1 MMVRER
7 LMEDKIHIEETNDLV
22 KVKFMDQ
29 ILDGNSP
36 ELRDTLNAILEKGKP
51 EVHLDMEKVV
61 IVSSLGISRLLS
73 FKNKA
78 DEKSIVVKVINI
90 QDKLRETLKKLMLD
104 QFFGL

>member
-1 MMVRER
+1 MS
-7 LMEDKIHIEETNDLV
+7 DKIQIEESSNLILV
-22 KVKFMDQ
+22 KFLDQ

-36 ELRDTLNAILEKGKP
+36 ELKDTLGLILEKGKP
-51 EVHLDMEKVV
+51 EVHLDLEKVV

-78 DEKSIVVKVINI
+78 DEKKIVVKIINI
-90 QDKLRETLKKLMLD
+90 QTKLKETLKKLMLD

>member
-1 MMVRER
+1 MS
-7 LMEDKIHIEETNDLV
+7 DKIQIEESSSLV
-22 KVKFMDQ
+22 VVKFLDQ

-36 ELRDTLNAILEKGKP
+36 ELIDTLSTILEKGKP
-51 EVHLDMEKVV
+51 EVHLDLEKVV

-78 DEKSIVVKVINI
+78 DEKKIAVKIINI
-90 QDKLRETLKKLMLD
+90 QTKLKETLKKLMLD

>member
-1 MMVRER
+1 MSE
-7 LMEDKIHIEETNDLV
+7 KIKTEESGNLI
-22 KVKFMDQ
+22 KIKFLDQ

-36 ELRDTLNAILEKGKP
+36 ELRDTLNAVLEKGKT
-51 EVHLDMEKVV
+51 EVQLDLEKVV

-78 DEKSIVVKVINI
+78 DEKNITVNIVNI

>member
-1 MMVRER
+1 MSE
-7 LMEDKIHIEETNDLV
+7 KIVIEESGSTL
-22 KVKFMDQ
+22 KIKFLEQ

-36 ELRDTLNAILEKGKP
+36 ELRDTLNAVLEKPVKD
-51 EVHLDMEKVV
+51 VQLDMEKVV

-78 DEKSIVVKVINI
+78 DEKKMTVKIINI
-90 QDKLRETLKKLMLD
+90 QDKLKETLKKLMLD

>member
-1 MMVRER
+1 MS
-7 LMEDKIHIEETNDLV
+7 DKIQIEESSSLV
-22 KVKFMDQ
+22 VVKFLDQ

-36 ELRDTLNAILEKGKP
+36 ELKDTLSTILEKGKP
-51 EVHLDMEKVV
+51 EVHLDLEKVV

-78 DEKSIVVKVINI
+78 DEKKIAVKIINI
-90 QDKLRETLKKLMLD
+90 QTKLKETLKKLMLD

>member
-1 MMVRER
+1 MSE
-7 LMEDKIHIEETNDLV
+7 KIVIEESGSTI
-22 KVKFMDQ
+22 KVKFLDQ

-36 ELRDTLNAILEKGKP
+36 ELRDTLNAVLEKPVKD
-51 EVHLDMEKVV
+51 VQLDMEKVV

-78 DEKSIVVKVINI
+78 DEKKMTVKIVNI
-90 QDKLRETLKKLMLD
+90 QDKLKETLKKLMLD

>member
-1 MMVRER
+1 MS
-7 LMEDKIHIEETNDLV
+7 DKIQIEESNDLIV
-22 KVKFMDQ
+22 VRFLDQ

-36 ELRDTLNAILEKGKP
+36 ELKDTLTQILEKGKNQI
-51 EVHLDMEKVV
+51 HLDLEKVV

-78 DEKSIVVKVINI
+78 DDKKINVKIINI
-90 QDKLRETLKKLMLD
+90 QAKLRETLKKLMLD

>member
-1 MMVRER
+1 MS
-7 LMEDKIHIEETNDLV
+7 DKIQIGESNDLIV
-22 KVKFMDQ
+22 VRFLDQ

-36 ELRDTLNAILEKGKP
+36 ELKDTLTQILEKGKNQI
-51 EVHLDMEKVV
+51 HLDLEKVV

-78 DEKSIVVKVINI
+78 DDKKINVKIINI
-90 QDKLRETLKKLMLD
+90 QAKLRETLKKLMLD

>member
-1 MMVRER
+1 MS
-7 LMEDKIHIEETNDLV
+7 DKIQIEESSSLV
-22 KVKFMDQ
+22 VVKFLDQ

-36 ELRDTLNAILEKGKP
+36 ELKDILSTILEKGKP
-51 EVHLDMEKVV
+51 EVHLDLEKVV

-78 DEKSIVVKVINI
+78 DEKKIAVKIINI
-90 QDKLRETLKKLMLD
+90 QTKLKETLKKLMLD

>member
-1 MMVRER
+1 MN
-7 LMEDKIHIEETNDLV
+7 DKIVVEESSELI
-22 KVKFMDQ
+22 KVKFLDQ

-36 ELRDTLNAILEKGKP
+36 ELRDTLNSILEKGKP
-51 EVHLDMEKVV
+51 EVQLDLEKVV

-78 DEKSIVVKVINI
+78 DEKSISVKIINI
-90 QDKLRETLKKLMLD
+90 QDKLKETLRKLMLD